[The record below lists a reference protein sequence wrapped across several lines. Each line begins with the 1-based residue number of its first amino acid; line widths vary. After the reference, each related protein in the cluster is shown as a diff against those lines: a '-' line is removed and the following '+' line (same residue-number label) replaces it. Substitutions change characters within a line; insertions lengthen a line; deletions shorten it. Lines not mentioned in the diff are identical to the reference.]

1 MGKEAATLGA
11 IFRRGEGKML
21 TPQIPFPTLQATA
34 EQKEMKMQDVM
45 LRYVLEVSWTD
56 VIPTVKL
63 GPAKGTTFVT
73 VSNLT
78 NLPPGMSMVQTM
90 TDLSSLIMYYV
101 TVEAQSPGNFKLEPM
116 PLDLLNQLRKVRAPE
131 PRPSGAGLTCKNCGN
146 PLPAAAKFCNKCG
159 TKT

>member
-1 MGKEAATLGA
+1 MGKPQATLGA
-11 IFRRGEGKML
+11 IFQRGEGKML
-21 TPQIPFPTLQATA
+21 SPQIPFPALKATA
-34 EQKEMKMQDVM
+34 DQKEMKMQDIM

-78 NLPPGMSMVQTM
+78 NLPPGLSMVQTM
-90 TDLSSLIMYYV
+90 TDLSSMIMYYV
-101 TVEAQSPGNFKLEPM
+101 SVEAQSPGNFKLEPM
-116 PLDLLNQLRKVRAPE
+116 PLSLLNQLKTARALE
-131 PRPSGAGLTCKNCGN
+131 PRPSGAGMTCKNCAN
-146 PLPAAAKFCNKCG
+146 PLPDTAKFCNKCG